1 MSVASEVRANSLHF
15 RASID
20 APDELLWS
28 YLSTASGLAC
38 WQADTVEGDLES
50 GSFSLRWP
58 ELGARLDLSVADAER
73 GRRLVLRAG
82 GTSVTLGV
90 QSGVV
95 ELLHEGLDEG
105 DDFSGFES
113 SWLTALALLKLAATR
128 HPRVPRAVVWL
139 FAPVPTTADH
149 LHCYFTESAALSTWL
164 GQTPQDFSAGAPY
177 QIELFGGQSIG
188 GEVLYCQRDV
198 CLHVRE
204 WNHGA
209 LALRSLPGPEDGRV
223 AALGISTWESRAP
236 REMAPALE
244 GALRRLSTATQS
256 RE

>member
-1 MSVASEVRANSLHF
+1 MPTTSETSKNSLF
-15 RASID
+15 LRAAIN

-28 YLSTASGLAC
+28 YLSTAQGLAC
-38 WQADTVEGDLES
+38 WQADTVKGDLES

-58 ELGARLDLSVADAER
+58 ELGARLDLSVAEVEF
-73 GRRLVLRAG
+73 GRRLLLRAG
-82 GTSVTLGV
+82 GTSLCLQVHG
-90 QSGVV
+90 GVV
-95 ELLHEGLDEG
+95 ELEHRGLDEE

-113 SWLTALALLKLAATR
+113 SWLTALALLDLAVTR
-128 HPRVPRAVVWL
+128 HPRAPRAVTWL
-139 FAPVPTTADH
+139 FAPVPTTAEH

-164 GQTPQDFSAGAPY
+164 GRTERDFLAGSAY
-177 QIELFGGQSIG
+177 RMELFGGQSIG
-188 GEVLYCQRDV
+188 GEVLYCKRDV

-209 LALRSLPGPEDGRV
+209 LALRSLPGPDDGRV
-223 AALGISTWESRAP
+223 AALGISTWEGRAP
-236 REMAPALE
+236 SEMAPALE